1 VRRLRYLNP
10 FRIREAVRTV
20 RRVFSD
26 GGPKV
31 IRLVEI
37 GEPAGLLIP
46 TATVTLEVEGPG
58 GRKERFQPELPVPF
72 PYAWAY
78 RIARRLRVPLV
89 RSLEPRRARFEL
101 AVPRR
106 RG

>member
-1 VRRLRYLNP
+1 LRYLNP
-10 FRIREAVRTV
+10 FRIRAAVRTI

-37 GEPAGLLIP
+37 GDPVGLIIP
-46 TATVTLEVEGPG
+46 TATVTLEVEGRG
-58 GRKERFQPELPVPF
+58 GRKERFQPALPVPF
-72 PYAWAY
+72 PYAWTY
-78 RIARRLRVPLV
+78 RIARRLGVPLV